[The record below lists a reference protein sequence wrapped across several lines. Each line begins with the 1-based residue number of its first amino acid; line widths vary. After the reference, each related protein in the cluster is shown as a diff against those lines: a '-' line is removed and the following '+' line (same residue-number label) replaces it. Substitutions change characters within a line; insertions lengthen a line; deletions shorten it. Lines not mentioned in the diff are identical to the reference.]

1 MSRFLCFWLQGPL
14 CSWGDI
20 AVGEVRPSQG
30 HPTKSA
36 VLGLLAGALGVDRFD
51 QAAHDA
57 LHQGLSL
64 AVLVVAPGQPLRD
77 FHTVEPPRHRR
88 GVGYATRRE
97 EVLALTPGDSP
108 IVSERHYYCDARY
121 AVGLRRRRTEGCPS
135 LERIARALEQ
145 PVYVPYLG
153 RKSCPPGLPFSPRLI
168 AARDVARALVRY
180 LKLMGEVFRKAGLA
194 VPLPAPDRPLDLL
207 ADEDDA
213 LLAPAPGDQVFHR
226 RDTHPQRTRWQFG
239 LRRERRRA
247 LVWSEA

>member
-97 EVLALTPGDSP
+97 EVVIGPEGVLVCPRNASQRIKDF
-108 IVSERHYYCDARY
+108 VS
-121 AVGLRRRRTEGCPS
+121 
-135 LERIARALEQ
+135 
-145 PVYVPYLG
+145 
-153 RKSCPPGLPFSPRLI
+153 
-168 AARDVARALVRY
+168 
-180 LKLMGEVFRKAGLA
+180 
-194 VPLPAPDRPLDLL
+194 
-207 ADEDDA
+207 
-213 LLAPAPGDQVFHR
+213 
-226 RDTHPQRTRWQFG
+226 
-239 LRRERRRA
+239 
-247 LVWSEA
+247 